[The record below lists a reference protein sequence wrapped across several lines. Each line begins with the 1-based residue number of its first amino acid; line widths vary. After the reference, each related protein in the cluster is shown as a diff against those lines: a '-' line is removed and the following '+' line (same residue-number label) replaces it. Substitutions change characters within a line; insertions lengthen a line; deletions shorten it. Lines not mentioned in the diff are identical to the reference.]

1 MFKRRA
7 SILLSGTM
15 LGASFLLAAPALAD
29 DAQTEQLQKQINA
42 LQKQLQSLQS
52 QVTETKKEAKA
63 AQQRAESAPPPNAPA
78 GLYNAAPPPGPSPV
92 IGKAPSWISGIT
104 ISFAGSFIEG
114 ATVWRQHNEVSSWRQ
129 RSAFRPD
136 PVPEFAAL
144 HMRTNGGRVRSRA
157 ASPSR

>member
-1 MFKRRA
+1 MFKHRA

-92 IGKAPSWISGIT
+92 IGKAPSWISRDHDLVRRELHRRR
-104 ISFAGSFIEG
+104 EG
-114 ATVWRQHNEVSSWRQ
+114 AWRQ
-129 RSAFRPD
+129 RNEISSGASDPPFGTIPFQNSPLYHENELRSA
-136 PVPEFAAL
+136 
-144 HMRTNGGRVRSRA
+144 RSRA

>member
-63 AQQRAESAPPPNAPA
+63 AQQRAESAPPPSAPA

-92 IGKAPSWISGIT
+92 IGKAPSWVSGIT

-114 ATVWRQHNEVSSWRQ
+114 ATVWRQRNEISSGA
-129 RSAFRPD
+129 SD
-136 PVPEFAAL
+136 PPF
-144 HMRTNGGRVRSRA
+144 GSFRSRIRRCTRERMAGERA
-157 ASPSR
+157 AEPYRP